1 MNKQYGVLVFHMCFS
16 LCFCWV
22 GGRHVFTFLVVF
34 LLDFLLAFSCFTL
47 FSYYVVLPFRFGA
60 FRGRFMFSSFVSLFF
75 PCWIC
80 FCLLLLFHLCVCV
93 LFRFL
98 DAFLFCICCFL
109 DLPCFAFAFC
119 RFYIWQNHQS
129 WAKWLTSR

>member
-60 FRGRFMFSSFVSLFF
+60 FRGRFMFFRRLFHFFFLVGFAFV
-75 PCWIC
+75 C
-80 FCLLLLFHLCVCV
+80 FCCFICVCVCFVPLFGCFFILHLLLFGFAVFC
-93 LFRFL
+93 
-98 DAFLFCICCFL
+98 FCIL
-109 DLPCFAFAFC
+109 
-119 RFYIWQNHQS
+119 
-129 WAKWLTSR
+129 

>member
-60 FRGRFMFSSFVSLFF
+60 FRGRFMFFRRLFHFFFLVGFAFV
-75 PCWIC
+75 C
-80 FCLLLLFHLCVCV
+80 FCCFICVCV
-93 LFRFL
+93 FCSAFWMLFY
-98 DAFLFCICCFL
+98 
-109 DLPCFAFAFC
+109 FAFVAFWIC
-119 RFYIWQNHQS
+119 RVLLLHFVGFIFGKTIRVGLS
-129 WAKWLTSR
+129 G